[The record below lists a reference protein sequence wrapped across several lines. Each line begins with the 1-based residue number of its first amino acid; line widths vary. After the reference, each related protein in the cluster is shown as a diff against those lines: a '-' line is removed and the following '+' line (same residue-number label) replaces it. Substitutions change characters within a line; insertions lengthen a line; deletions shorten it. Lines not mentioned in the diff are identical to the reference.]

1 MLLLGDVHQLAE
13 ALLLCILK
21 FEIIVDIQP
30 RKINRSDEI
39 FFFPA
44 FGRAVLNNAKNVQ
57 GMSLVAVLGVYLSL

>member
-1 MLLLGDVHQLAE
+1 MSLLLGDVHQLAE

-39 FFFPA
+39 FFP
-44 FGRAVLNNAKNVQ
+44 L
-57 GMSLVAVLGVYLSL
+57 LLGELYLIMPEMYRGCHW